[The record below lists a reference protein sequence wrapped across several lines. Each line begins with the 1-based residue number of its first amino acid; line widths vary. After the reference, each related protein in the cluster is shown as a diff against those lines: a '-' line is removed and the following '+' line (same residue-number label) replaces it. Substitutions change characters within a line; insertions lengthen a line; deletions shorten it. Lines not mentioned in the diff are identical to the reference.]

1 MQQQND
7 PRTTVLDLFREHGAA
22 IYRFALVLC
31 RRRDEAEDVVQETYL
46 KLLQHLERG
55 GDASNLRGWLF
66 TVAAHACRDR
76 QRRRLRWLP
85 WSETM
90 EPSVDPPPLRD
101 EDGQL
106 AAARDG
112 LSRLPARDRL
122 LLTLRAQ
129 GLSYRDIAGAA
140 HIRPA
145 SVGRLLARAI
155 DRWEQTSSAPQPVPQ
170 ALGSVRK

>member
-1 MQQQND
+1 MQQQSD
-7 PRTTVLDLFREHGAA
+7 ARTAVLDLFREHGTA

-31 RRRDEAEDVVQETYL
+31 RHREEAEDVVQETYL

-55 GDASNLRGWLF
+55 GDTTNLRGWLF

-85 WSETM
+85 WSETT
-90 EPSVDPPPLRD
+90 EPSVDPPLLRD
-101 EDGQL
+101 EDGRL

-112 LSRLPARDRL
+112 LSKLPARDRL

-129 GLSYRDIAGAA
+129 GLSYRDIAAAA
-140 HIRPA
+140 HIQA
-145 SVGRLLARAI
+145 SSVGRLLARAI
-155 DRWEQTSSAPQPVPQ
+155 DRWERTAIAPPQVSQT
-170 ALGSVRK
+170 LGSVRK